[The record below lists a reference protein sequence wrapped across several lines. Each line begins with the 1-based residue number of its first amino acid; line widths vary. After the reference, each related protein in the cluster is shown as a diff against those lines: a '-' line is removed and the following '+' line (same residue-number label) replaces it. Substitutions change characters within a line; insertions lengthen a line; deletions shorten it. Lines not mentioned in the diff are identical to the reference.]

1 MPAAWQVE
9 TYTREKK
16 KKQKQ
21 KIEEH
26 SLQSSQEET
35 SVIDS
40 NIGEENRIEEY
51 TGTTNLKV
59 QCNTSQ
65 VYDQW
70 F

>member
-1 MPAAWQVE
+1 MKSG
-9 TYTREKK
+9 RDK
-16 KKQKQ
+16 
-21 KIEEH
+21 
-26 SLQSSQEET
+26 SSQEET

-65 VYDQW
+65 VYDRDFNSVVQNYI
-70 F
+70 FICL